1 MTAAKKK
8 ALIVFIVSSVIVA
21 IALCVLPVE
30 FFNGEATWTV
40 NDTTITKDH
49 NLSLSYFFGLGLE
62 NSEVQYAD
70 SFRLTGQGW
79 MLAFIFIFGI
89 PGLIAYRMY
98 ITSSASKEEE

>member
-1 MTAAKKK
+1 MSAAGKK
-8 ALIVFIVSSVIVA
+8 ALIVFIVSSVIVG

-40 NDTTITKDH
+40 NDTTITKEH

-79 MLAFIFIFGI
+79 MLAFIFIFG
-89 PGLIAYRMY
+89 
-98 ITSSASKEEE
+98 K

>member
-1 MTAAKKK
+1 MSAAKKK

-30 FFNGEATWTV
+30 FFNGEVTWTV
-40 NDTTITKDH
+40 NETTITKDQ

-62 NSEVQYAD
+62 DSSLQYAD

-98 ITSSASKEEE
+98 ITSNTSKEE